1 MRWRWLG
8 FKDAGSVDVG
18 AHGRSIASRALDE
31 RNPLKLKMA
40 ENSLFAI
47 LLRSPWWASLGIA
60 VALALLMRLLLP
72 ADYAVAGMLGS
83 FPFVV
88 IAAIAAWK
96 QLRAPSA
103 SQLAQTL
110 ERLQAMNSR
119 EFADAIEAAFR
130 AQGHEVTR
138 LNQPGAD
145 LELMLRHRRTVVAF
159 KRWKAASIGVE
170 PLRELRAACER
181 LQAAAGIYVH
191 GGVPS
196 DKALDYARQNQ
207 LRLMPVTELAQ
218 QLLAGGAL
226 RG

>member
-1 MRWRWLG
+1 M
-8 FKDAGSVDVG
+8 
-18 AHGRSIASRALDE
+18 
-31 RNPLKLKMA
+31 KLKMA

-72 ADYAVAGMLGS
+72 AQYAVAGMLGS

-88 IAAIAAWK
+88 IAAIAAWR

-103 SQLAQTL
+103 TQLAHTL

-119 EFADAIEAAFR
+119 EFAEAIEAAFR

-159 KRWKAASIGVE
+159 RRWKAASIGVE
-170 PLRELRAACER
+170 PLRELQAAKARLEAEAALFVSTGALSEKAGDFVRETR
-181 LQAAAGIYVH
+181 LQ
-191 GGVPS
+191 
-196 DKALDYARQNQ
+196 
-207 LRLMPVTELAQ
+207 LMGAPELAQ
-218 QLLAGGAL
+218 LMRAAASK
-226 RG
+226 RA

>member
-1 MRWRWLG
+1 
-8 FKDAGSVDVG
+8 
-18 AHGRSIASRALDE
+18 
-31 RNPLKLKMA
+31 MA

-72 ADYAVAGMLGS
+72 QEYAVAGMLGS

-103 SQLAQTL
+103 SQLTQTL

-130 AQGHEVTR
+130 AQGNQVER
-138 LNQPGAD
+138 LQLPGAD
-145 LELMLRHRRTVVAF
+145 LQVTLRHRRTVVAF
-159 KRWKAASIGVE
+159 RRWKAASVGVE
-170 PLRELRAACER
+170 PLREL
-181 LQAAAGIYVH
+181 QAAQTKMEAEAALYVATGTLSEKAGDFVRETKLQIM
-191 GGVPS
+191 GAP
-196 DKALDYARQNQ
+196 
-207 LRLMPVTELAQ
+207 ELAQ
-218 QLLAGGAL
+218 LIRAAPKK
-226 RG
+226 R

>member
-1 MRWRWLG
+1 
-8 FKDAGSVDVG
+8 
-18 AHGRSIASRALDE
+18 
-31 RNPLKLKMA
+31 LKLKMS
-40 ENSLFAI
+40 ENSLFAV

-60 VALALLMRLLLP
+60 VVLALLMRLLLP
-72 ADYAVAGMLGS
+72 AEYAVAGMLGS

-88 IAAIAAWK
+88 IAAIAAWR

-103 SQLAQTL
+103 KQL
-110 ERLQAMNSR
+110 
-119 EFADAIEAAFR
+119 EAALLRLRSLSQPELLAEAER
-130 AQGHEVTR
+130 AWAAAGYAVRRHEG
-138 LNQPGAD
+138 PGAD
-145 LELMLRHRRTVVAF
+145 LVLTRGGREELLSLR
-159 KRWKAASIGVE
+159 RWKAASIGVE

-196 DKALDYARQNQ
+196 DKAVDYARQNQ

>member
-18 AHGRSIASRALDE
+18 AHGRSIADRALDE
-31 RNPLKLKMA
+31 RTPLKLKMA

-72 ADYAVAGMLGS
+72 QDYAVAGMLGTV
-83 FPFVV
+83 PFVV

-145 LELMLRHRRTVVAF
+145 LKLMLRHRRTVVAF

-170 PLRELRAACER
+170 PLREL
-181 LQAAAGIYVH
+181 QAAKVKQEAEAALFVATGALSEKAG
-191 GGVPS
+191 
-196 DKALDYARQNQ
+196 DFARETQ
-207 LRLMPVTELAQ
+207 LQLMGAPELAQ
-218 QLLAGGAL
+218 LMRTAPKK
-226 RG
+226 R

>member
-1 MRWRWLG
+1 
-8 FKDAGSVDVG
+8 
-18 AHGRSIASRALDE
+18 
-31 RNPLKLKMA
+31 MA

-72 ADYAVAGMLGS
+72 QDYAVAGMLGTV
-83 FPFVV
+83 PFVV

-145 LELMLRHRRTVVAF
+145 LKLMLRHRRTVVAF

-170 PLRELRAACER
+170 PLREL
-181 LQAAAGIYVH
+181 QAAKVKQEAEAALFVATGALSEKAG
-191 GGVPS
+191 
-196 DKALDYARQNQ
+196 DFARETQ
-207 LRLMPVTELAQ
+207 LQLMGAPELAQ
-218 QLLAGGAL
+218 LMRTAPKK
-226 RG
+226 R

>member
-1 MRWRWLG
+1 
-8 FKDAGSVDVG
+8 
-18 AHGRSIASRALDE
+18 
-31 RNPLKLKMA
+31 LKLKMA

-88 IAAIAAWK
+88 IAAMAGWK

-103 SQLAQTL
+103 TQLAQTL

-119 EFADAIEAAFR
+119 EFAEAIEAAFR

-159 KRWKAASIGVE
+159 RRWKAASIGVE
-170 PLRELRAACER
+170 PLREL
-181 LQAAAGIYVH
+181 QAAKTKLEAEAAMFVATGTLSEKAGDFVRET
-191 GGVPS
+191 
-196 DKALDYARQNQ
+196 KLQ
-207 LRLMPVTELAQ
+207 LMGAPELAQ
-218 QLLAGGAL
+218 LIRGAPVK
-226 RG
+226 RA